1 MLLCASWLCAVVFS
15 FLYVKRPSDAYQYK
29 FPMVLF
35 LGSSLMWSADFIM
48 AFLQEGPAYF
58 VELESSL
65 CSDFLCFL
73 FVFTFA
79 MVLWLCKVVLH
90 QEVVHD

>member
-15 FLYVKRPSDAYQYK
+15 FLYVRRPSDAYQYK

-35 LGSSLMWSADFIM
+35 L
-48 AFLQEGPAYF
+48 EGPAYF
-58 VELESSL
+58 VDLESSL

-79 MVLWLCKVVLH
+79 MVLWLCKVALH